1 MNESIEWPWNRRL
14 IDDPID
20 RRVWMDRLD
29 RCRPVDEFEMRM
41 NMFSRRIS
49 TVFNRSVI
57 LHFIKESSLNSSFNQ
72 KPVLLLIIK
81 NRIFPLELLWKLFSL
96 VFDKKVARISIS
108 LCFRKDLSIWTNGL
122 INPYK
127 YLYEKLFVTEIISLG
142 KIFHDENC
150 VKFL

>member
-49 TVFNRSVI
+49 TAFNRSVI

-81 NRIFPLELLWKLFSL
+81 NRNFPLELL
-96 VFDKKVARISIS
+96 
-108 LCFRKDLSIWTNGL
+108 
-122 INPYK
+122 
-127 YLYEKLFVTEIISLG
+127 
-142 KIFHDENC
+142 
-150 VKFL
+150 